1 MTRTAGPKQQLR
13 VSCPRSHPGLRAP
26 PSAVPGS
33 PAPSGSPVRH
43 GAPVAPG
50 GTVCEGRAGRGRDR
64 RPGRSFP
71 VPSRPVPSSHPGSPG
86 ARWGKVLARP
96 PDRRRRGGR
105 CRTLLNTSRS
115 SSSSS
120 SASTSA
126 AASSGPRAVPR
137 APAARCEST
146 PGPSP
151 PAGSGGPGS
160 RPSACIL
167 PCERGR
173 RPRHSRSPRDRNW
186 RLPRPPLA
194 AAGPGG
200 APSAQEWKRRREGR
214 AGSERGRVGSL
225 PAGPGSGRGGLRLRP
240 LRRRDGA
247 AQRPQAC
254 SWRRGGPRP
263 GRSRGCRGTGRAA
276 HGTAAGGS
284 RWKVCAEPRSGDLR
298 ALPGSRPLCPGQP
311 PAGRDIARLLFLRS
325 PGWSFSLLVGAQCR
339 HWGSRR
345 NPRVGALSL
354 ASRTAPLGQP
364 LCRSWLDPLAVGS
377 GVCPD
382 AEARNVLLRT
392 K

>member
-225 PAGPGSGRGGLRLRP
+225 PAGPGSGRGGT
-240 LRRRDGA
+240 A
-247 AQRPQAC
+247 AAA
-254 SWRRGGPRP
+254 SAEAGRGGSTPT
-263 GRSRGCRGTGRAA
+263 GVFVAARGTPPGPLS
-276 HGTAAGGS
+276 GL
-284 RWKVCAEPRSGDLR
+284 PRDW
-298 ALPGSRPLCPGQP
+298 ASRPRDCRWREPLESVCRASVWGPPCAPGQP
-311 PAGRDIARLLFLRS
+311 PALPRAAPGRQGHSQAFIPALSGLVFFPPGRRPGAATGAAGETHGLVLCLLPLVQ
-325 PGWSFSLLVGAQCR
+325 LLL
-339 HWGSRR
+339 GSRSVAR
-345 NPRVGALSL
+345 GWTPW
-354 ASRTAPLGQP
+354 PWGQA
-364 LCRSWLDPLAVGS
+364 C
-377 GVCPD
+377 
-382 AEARNVLLRT
+382 VLMLRPEMCF
-392 K
+392 